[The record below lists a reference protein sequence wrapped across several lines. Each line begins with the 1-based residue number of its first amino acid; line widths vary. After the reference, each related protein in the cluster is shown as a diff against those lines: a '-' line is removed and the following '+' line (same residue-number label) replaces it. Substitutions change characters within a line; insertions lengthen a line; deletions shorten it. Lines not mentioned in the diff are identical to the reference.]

1 MLKIALAQLSYHTG
15 NFQSNTQKM
24 LLAIEKAKAEHAD
37 IIVFAEL
44 ATCGY
49 PARDFL
55 EFSDFVRLSQESV
68 NTLADACRGITAI
81 VGSPIPNPE
90 LKGKDLFN
98 AALVLEN
105 GVVAASVAKTLLP
118 NYDIF
123 DEYRYFEP
131 NKEFHLVNIKGHS
144 IAITVCEDLWNV
156 DENPM
161 YRMSPMDELM
171 PLQPELIIN
180 IAASPYSSKQ
190 IQQRKHVLKTNCQRY
205 GLSLVYVNHIGAQT
219 HQVFDGGSMVWNQD
233 AALVEELAYFEEDFR
248 VVDFKSEQGKLIPL
262 GSAKTNSQAPSKYEG
277 MEAAL
282 TLGIR
287 QYFQKLGFKKAIIG
301 LSGGIDSALVT
312 YLAAKALGPENV
324 QTLLLPSQFSS
335 EHSISDS
342 IQLCKNL
349 GISYEEIPIQE
360 VVNSVENTLKPFFE
374 GTKTDITEENIQS
387 RTRAILLMAMS
398 NKFGY
403 ILLNTS
409 NKSEL
414 AVGYG
419 TLYGDMCGGLS
430 VIGDVYK
437 TEVYELCRHINR
449 VGELIPENILTKE
462 PSAELRPDQKDSD
475 SLPPYPLL
483 DAILH
488 AYIEEHLGPSEI
500 VSRGY
505 DEALVKRI
513 LRMVNMNEWKRWQAP
528 PTIRVSTRAFG
539 PGRRV
544 PISGKYLG

>member
-15 NFQSNTQKM
+15 NFSSNTEKM
-24 LLAIEKAKAEHAD
+24 LSAIEKAKADGAA
-37 IIVFAEL
+37 IVVFAEL

-49 PARDFL
+49 PARDFH
-55 EFSDFVRLSQESV
+55 EFSDFLRLSEQAID
-68 NTLADACRGITAI
+68 TLAKACKGIVAI
-81 VGSPIPNPE
+81 VGSPIKNPE
-90 LKGKDLFN
+90 IKGKDLFN
-98 AALVLEN
+98 AALVLQD
-105 GVVAASVAKTLLP
+105 GKIIGSVAKTLLP

-131 NKEFHLVNIKGHS
+131 NKDFQLVTINGHK
-144 IAITVCEDLWNV
+144 IALTVCEDLWNV

-161 YRMSPMDELM
+161 YRMSPMDELIK
-171 PLQPELIIN
+171 LKPELLIN

-190 IQQRKHVLKTNCQRY
+190 IDQRKHVLKTNCERY
-205 GLSLVYVNHIGAQT
+205 EISLVYVNHIGAQT
-219 HQVFDGGSMVWNQD
+219 HQVFDGGSMVWSNKAELIQ
-233 AALVEELAYFEEDFR
+233 ELAYFEEEIRTVEFE
-248 VVDFKSEQGKLIPL
+248 SIEGKLIPM
-262 GSAKTNSQAPSKYEG
+262 GSPIKLNHAPSKYEG

-282 TLGIR
+282 TLGIK
-287 QYFQKLGFKKAIIG
+287 QYFGKLGFKKAIIG
-301 LSGGIDSALVT
+301 LSGGVDSALVT

-324 QTLLLPSQFSS
+324 QTLLLPSKFSS

-349 GISYEEIPIQE
+349 GVNFFEIPIQTL
-360 VVNSVENTLKPFFE
+360 VDSVELTLKPYFE
-374 GTKTDITEENIQS
+374 GTKIDITEENIQS
-387 RTRAILLMAMS
+387 RSRAILLMAMS

-437 TEVYELCRHINR
+437 TEVYELCEHINR
-449 VGELIPENILTKE
+449 NQEFIPKNILTKE

-488 AYIEEHLGPSEI
+488 AYIEEHQGPAEI
-500 VSRGY
+500 VERGY
-505 DEALVKRI
+505 DEILVKRI

>member
-68 NTLADACRGITAI
+68 NTLADVCRGITAI

-105 GVVAASVAKTLLP
+105 GVVAASVSKTLLP

-131 NKEFHLVNIKGHS
+131 NKEFHLVNIKGHP

-190 IQQRKHVLKTNCQRY
+190 ILQRKHVLKTNCQRY

-248 VVDFKSEQGKLIPL
+248 VVDFKFEQGKLTPL
-262 GSAKTNSQAPSKYEG
+262 GSAKTHNQAPSKYEG

-301 LSGGIDSALVT
+301 LSGGVDSALVT
-312 YLAAKALGPENV
+312 YLAAKALGPEQV

-349 GISYEEIPIQE
+349 GVSYEEIPIQA
-360 VVNSVENTLKPFFE
+360 VVNSVENTLKPYFE
-374 GTKTDITEENIQS
+374 
-387 RTRAILLMAMS
+387 
-398 NKFGY
+398 
-403 ILLNTS
+403 
-409 NKSEL
+409 
-414 AVGYG
+414 
-419 TLYGDMCGGLS
+419 
-430 VIGDVYK
+430 
-437 TEVYELCRHINR
+437 
-449 VGELIPENILTKE
+449 
-462 PSAELRPDQKDSD
+462 
-475 SLPPYPLL
+475 
-483 DAILH
+483 
-488 AYIEEHLGPSEI
+488 
-500 VSRGY
+500 
-505 DEALVKRI
+505 
-513 LRMVNMNEWKRWQAP
+513 
-528 PTIRVSTRAFG
+528 
-539 PGRRV
+539 
-544 PISGKYLG
+544 